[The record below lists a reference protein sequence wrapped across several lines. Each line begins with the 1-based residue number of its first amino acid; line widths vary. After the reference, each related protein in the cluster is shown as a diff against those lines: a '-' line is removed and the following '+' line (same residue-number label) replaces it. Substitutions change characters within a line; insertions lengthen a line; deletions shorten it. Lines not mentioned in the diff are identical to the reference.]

1 MAFCTE
7 IVCDA
12 CSDCIT
18 KGRLCTKGQMI
29 RNARDQ
35 GWSIG
40 KYHLCPECKKKRKQ
54 LIKEGWLN

>member
-18 KGRLCTKGQMI
+18 RGRLCTKGQMI
-29 RNARDQ
+29 RNAREQ
-35 GWSIG
+35 G
-40 KYHLCPECKKKRKQ
+40 
-54 LIKEGWLN
+54 